1 LQGTNGS
8 RYLFIA
14 CYAPTI
20 DTAGFVY
27 YAEVFP
33 NHLRAKGVSAAI
45 CCAALV
51 DVLLLQVASTAFKTI
66 GWRFFLVGSHTT
78 S

>member
-1 LQGTNGS
+1 MNPAS
-8 RYLFIA
+8 YLYIA
-14 CYAPTI
+14 FYAPTI

-45 CCAALV
+45 CCSALI
-51 DVLLLQVASTAFKTI
+51 DVLYLQVASTAFANI
-66 GWRFFLVGSHTT
+66 GWKFYLVSSSSRSH
-78 S
+78 